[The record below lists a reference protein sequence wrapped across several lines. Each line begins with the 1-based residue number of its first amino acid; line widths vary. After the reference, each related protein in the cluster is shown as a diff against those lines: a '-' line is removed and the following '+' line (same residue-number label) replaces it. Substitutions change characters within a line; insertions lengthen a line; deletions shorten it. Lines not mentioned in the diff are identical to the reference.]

1 MVSIRNEIEFWT
13 GIMRDHGMFQY
24 DSLSPSEVETIQ
36 KAKYFM
42 DRFSE
47 LNKEIKYLPEN
58 ISPTQMNHIIE
69 TNIKELNNF
78 IKFKEE
84 LLTRLL
90 KCNIKFGLTPTFVSH
105 MINEALEYYRV
116 LYTAQ
121 QRAAF
126 NPALDSLRLHKIWLR
141 DASGHAAS
149 IASGLDATEAMLVKK
164 AQDFQESFDSLS
176 IKAFEMYYM
185 YERTG
190 LQDGI
195 VGYFNKEV
203 EGEINKFIQFLDHIR
218 TLRLTCRILGAL
230 QPIIPDHMIRE
241 ENYYLYRIK
250 ALYEG

>member
-1 MVSIRNEIEFWT
+1 MINVKNELEFWT
-13 GIMRDHGMFQY
+13 EIMRDHGMFQY
-24 DSLSPSEVETIQ
+24 DNLSPSEVEVIQ

-47 LNKEIKYLPEN
+47 LNKEIKNLPEN
-58 ISPTQMNHIIE
+58 ISPKQMDNIIE
-69 TNIKELNNF
+69 VNIKELNNF

-90 KCNIKFGLTPTFVSH
+90 KCSIKIGLTPSFVSH

-116 LYTAQ
+116 LCMAQ

-126 NPALDSLRLHKIWLR
+126 NPALESLRLHKIWLR

-149 IASGLDATEAMLVKK
+149 IASDLDAAEAMLVNK
-164 AQDFQESFDSLS
+164 AQDFQKKFDSLS
-176 IKAFEMYYM
+176 LKAFEMYHM

-190 LQDGI
+190 VQDGI
-195 VGYFNKEV
+195 VSYFNKEV
-203 EGEINKFIQFLDHIR
+203 EEEITRFIQFLNTIKI
-218 TLRLTCRILGAL
+218 LRLTCRVLGAL

-241 ENYYLYRIK
+241 ENYYLYRLK
-250 ALYEG
+250 ALYEV